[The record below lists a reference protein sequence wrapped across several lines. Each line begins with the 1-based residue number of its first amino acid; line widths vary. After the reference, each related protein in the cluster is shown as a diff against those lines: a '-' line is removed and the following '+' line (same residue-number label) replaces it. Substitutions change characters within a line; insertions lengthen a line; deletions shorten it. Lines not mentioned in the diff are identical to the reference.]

1 MAEAAGRH
9 RLQVSDDPARYRF
22 STLVSVRFRDI
33 DVLGHVNNAVY
44 FSYLEQARVRYAQ
57 EVGIG
62 PVELGEF
69 QFILAE
75 EACRFVRPVGHGED
89 LVVRVRATEVRRSS
103 FVLEYLIEVAETSEL
118 AALGRTVQVWYDY
131 QAQRALPVP
140 PEARG
145 RLTAYEGLAD

>member
-1 MAEAAGRH
+1 M
-9 RLQVSDDPARYRF
+9 
-22 STLVSVRFRDI
+22 
-33 DVLGHVNNAVY
+33 LGHVNNAVY
-44 FSYLEQARVRYAQ
+44 FSYLEQARVEYAQ

-75 EACRFVRPVGHGED
+75 EACRFVRPVRHGED

-131 QAQRALPVP
+131 HAQRALPVP
-140 PEARG
+140 PEARD
-145 RLTAYEGLAD
+145 RLAAYEGLAD